1 MKRARRGP
9 QRAAPIAKPR
19 PARRR
24 GARALAWAV
33 AIVLVAATAFVA
45 LRPRPAATP
54 IADEP
59 SALSPEVAYTH
70 AVELGDA
77 GLWRASLG
85 YYRRALAGSPGAL
98 WAAHLNYAN
107 SLNNITIAYVE
118 RAGHSATLSRSSV
131 ERVELGREAMAQ
143 MQRAADLA
151 PDGPTRAMV
160 LARLANLQIVWGFR
174 WETYR
179 SLRAAAEADPA
190 HPQLAERAET
200 FLEMLRDPTG
210 FQIVQGDVTA
220 DHAPH
225 APR

>member
-1 MKRARRGP
+1 MKRERRGSR
-9 QRAAPIAKPR
+9 RAAPAAKPR
-19 PARRR
+19 PVRRR
-24 GARALAWAV
+24 GGRVFAWAV
-33 AIVLVAATAFVA
+33 AIALAAAVAFVA

-54 IADEP
+54 TAGELV
-59 SALSPEVAYTH
+59 AVSPEDAYSR

-77 GLWRASLG
+77 GLWRESLP
-85 YYRRALAGSPGAL
+85 YYRRALTGAPGAL

-107 SLNNITIAYVE
+107 SLNNVTIAYVE
-118 RAGHSATLSRSSV
+118 RAGHSATLSRSSD

-151 PDGPTRAMV
+151 PDGPTRAVV

-179 SLRAAAEADPA
+179 TLRAAAEADPA
-190 HPQLAERAET
+190 HPQLAERADT

-220 DHAPH
+220 GSTA
-225 APR
+225 R